1 MTVHRLGQMSE
12 TVRDLARSVPPA
24 YREVRVMLP
33 VPMITALEEHIVNRV
48 HEGELPPGL
57 TLEGEFEAHLALAI
71 RSMIDHWPDLGPY
84 ATPPAHRTG
93 PAASLPLD
101 ETEAGA

>member
-93 PAASLPLD
+93 PAAS
-101 ETEAGA
+101 EGATP